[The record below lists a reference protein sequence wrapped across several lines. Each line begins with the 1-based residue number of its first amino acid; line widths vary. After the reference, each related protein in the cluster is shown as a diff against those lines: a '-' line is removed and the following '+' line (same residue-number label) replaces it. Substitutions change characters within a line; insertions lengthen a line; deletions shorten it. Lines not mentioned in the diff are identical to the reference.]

1 VQASIQAAFLA
12 ESIVFS
18 AASVDEPVMATAKAA
33 ADNNMVMERN
43 MVFPF
48 RIEKP
53 VQSFRLTSMPTREES
68 LVASTRSDKHEQ
80 NFRVTQ
86 FRQMP

>member
-1 VQASIQAAFLA
+1 MQAAFLA
-12 ESIVFS
+12 GSMVFS

-43 MVFPF
+43 MFF
-48 RIEKP
+48 
-53 VQSFRLTSMPTREES
+53 SFSKREASSVGQFTESVGEES
-68 LVASTRSDKHEQ
+68 LAAGTPSSAHEKS
-80 NFRVTQ
+80 FRATQ